1 MSSGNSRGNRDR
13 EIHKFTIVPSSKG
26 SVGTGGLVMQN
37 KQLICTQTSTE
48 NINVQLE
55 VYLSVI
61 AVKIA
66 QKFPS
71 KQIHWKTLRYYSWPR
86 TGYYAKYDA
95 SQNKKEN
102 INLLY
107 LVEAASSRVLLA
119 GPELLKLCVQD
130 VHQLLHEPDAGADVA
145 GKHRAVRV
153 ARQLIGQVRR
163 VLSTP
168 DLPQFRAEMC
178 DYKGHK
184 LHGGF
189 NAGNW
194 QRKLKN
200 HVDKL
205 CSPIFWAK

>member
-1 MSSGNSRGNRDR
+1 M
-13 EIHKFTIVPSSKG
+13 T
-26 SVGTGGLVMQN
+26 L
-37 KQLICTQTSTE
+37 L
-48 NINVQLE
+48 
-55 VYLSVI
+55 
-61 AVKIA
+61 KI
-66 QKFPS
+66 
-71 KQIHWKTLRYYSWPR
+71 
-86 TGYYAKYDA
+86 
-95 SQNKKEN
+95 KKEN